1 MIKPNDGETVWVEYP
16 EGRRFRST
24 YRSASD
30 SFDAKDGAPI
40 AASAV
45 ANWSR
50 SEHEDYDIS
59 DDPKQVL
66 GGKLTR
72 DQ

>member
-1 MIKPNDGETVWVEYP
+1 MIKPNDGETVWIEYP
-16 EGRRFRST
+16 EGRHFRAT

-30 SFDAKDGAPI
+30 TFYVADNKAI
-40 AASAV
+40 AACEI

-59 DDPKQVL
+59 DDPKQAL
-66 GGKLTR
+66 GGELTR

>member
-1 MIKPNDGETVWVEYP
+1 MIKPNDGETVWIEYP
-16 EGRRFRST
+16 EGRHFRAT

-30 SFDAKDGAPI
+30 TFV
-40 AASAV
+40 AADNPSVAARDV

-59 DDPKQVL
+59 DDPKQSL

>member
-1 MIKPNDGETVWVEYP
+1 VIKPSDGESVWVEYP
-16 EGRRFRST
+16 EGRRFHAT
-24 YRSASD
+24 YRAS
-30 SFDAKDGAPI
+30 SETFVAEDGKTV
-40 AASAV
+40 AAGDV

-50 SEHEDYDIS
+50 GEHEDYDIS
-59 DDPKQVL
+59 DDPKQAL